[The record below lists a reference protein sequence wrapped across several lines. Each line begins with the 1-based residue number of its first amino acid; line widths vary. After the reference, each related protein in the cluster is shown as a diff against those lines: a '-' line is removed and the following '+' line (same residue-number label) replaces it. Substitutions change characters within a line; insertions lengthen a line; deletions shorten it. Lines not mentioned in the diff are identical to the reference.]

1 VTAGWLD
8 DVRAA
13 PPPIALARM
22 AEAIAPG
29 GRVERLKRLGGGLGA
44 AMERF
49 DLALPDGGRRRLVLR
64 RYPRAVIA
72 EDPEVAVRAWR
83 TLGALDRLGVSAP
96 RPVWENLAGEIFG
109 TPAYVM
115 THLPGHSRLLPRDPD
130 RWLTEL
136 ARALAGLH
144 RTPLDGADLS
154 FLRGPDE
161 TLARRY
167 PHVMREE
174 IRTHPQG
181 TAVQAALARWWPRLR
196 PAAPVLCHNDFW
208 AGNTLWQRG
217 RVTAIVDWDSARIAP
232 AGLDVGYCRMDLAVQ
247 RGLEATEVFRRAYE
261 AVVGSAVPQLYFW
274 DLLGAAQ
281 ALPDIERWLPGFH
294 DLGLTHLTPAVVNE
308 RLSAFID
315 DALDRAARARE

>member
-1 VTAGWLD
+1 MTASWLD
-8 DVRAA
+8 DVRA
-13 PPPIALARM
+13 PPTALGLARM
-22 AEAIAPG
+22 AEAVASG
-29 GRVERLKRLGGGLGA
+29 SRVERLKRLGGGLGA

-49 DLALPDGGRRRLVLR
+49 ALVLPDGSRRRLVLR
-64 RYPRAVIA
+64 RYPRAAIE
-72 EDPEVAVRAWR
+72 EDAEVAVRAWR
-83 TLGALDRLGVSAP
+83 TLGALAQLRVSAP
-96 RPVWENLAGEIFG
+96 RPVWEDLSGEIFG

-130 RWLTEL
+130 RWLAQL
-136 ARALAGLH
+136 ARALARLH
-144 RTPLDGADLS
+144 GTPLDRVDLG
-154 FLRGPDE
+154 FLRGPEE
-161 TLARRY
+161 TLTRRY
-167 PHVMREE
+167 PWVMREE

-181 TAVQAALARWWPRLR
+181 AAVQEALAHWWPRLR

-217 RVTAIVDWDSARIAP
+217 RVTAIVDWDDARIAP
-232 AGLDVGYCRMDLAVQ
+232 PALDVGYCRMDLAVQ

-261 AVVGSAVPQLYFW
+261 AAVGAPVPQLYFW

-294 DLGLTHLTPAVVNE
+294 DLGLTHLTPAVVNQ

-315 DALDRAARARE
+315 DALRRAQAAG